1 MAIVFCSPESEE
13 EWEGYFKLRWEML
26 RKLWGHERG
35 SERGEEAEASFH
47 VMAVEG
53 KQILGVGRMH
63 AREDGVMQIRYMA
76 VAAEGQRR
84 GIGSGVVAAL
94 EEEARR
100 RGALRVQLD
109 SRESA
114 VPFYEKNGYAVVAES
129 YLLWGE
135 IPHFLMVKEL

>member
-1 MAIVFCSPESEE
+1 
-13 EWEGYFKLRWEML
+13 
-26 RKLWGHERG
+26 
-35 SERGEEAEASFH
+35 
-47 VMAVEG
+47 
-53 KQILGVGRMH
+53 
-63 AREDGVMQIRYMA
+63 MA

>member
-1 MAIVFCSPESEE
+1 MEYRSPQTEE
-13 EWEGYFKLRWEML
+13 EFEGYYQLRWEML
-26 RKLWGHERG
+26 RKPWGHVRG
-35 SERGEEAEASFH
+35 SERGEDEASSFH

-53 KQILGVGRMH
+53 EEILGVGRMH
-63 AREDGVMQIRYMA
+63 DVGSGGMQIRYMA

-84 GIGSGVVAAL
+84 GIGSGVVMAL

-100 RGALRVQLD
+100 RGAVRVQLD

-114 VPFYEKNGYAVVAES
+114 VPFYEKNGYDVVAES

-135 IPHFLMVKEL
+135 IPHFLMVKVF